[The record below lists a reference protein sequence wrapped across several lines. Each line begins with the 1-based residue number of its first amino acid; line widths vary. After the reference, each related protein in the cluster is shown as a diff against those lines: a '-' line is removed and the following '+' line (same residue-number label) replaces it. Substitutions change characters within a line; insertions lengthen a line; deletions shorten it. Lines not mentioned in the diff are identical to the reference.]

1 VLQTIDTPQQ
11 RAQLA
16 RAVLNLRDRGT
27 VSTHQATAAIIDLAD
42 DTQTPIRSS
51 LINAIFIKTGRIPA
65 PFSLR
70 LAA

>member
-27 VSTHQATAAIIDLAD
+27 LSTRQATAAIINLAG
-42 DTQTPIRSS
+42 DTQTLIRSS
-51 LINAIFIKTGRIPA
+51 LINAIFLKTGRIPT
-65 PFSLR
+65 PGSLR